1 MSFSD
6 RIDNKTDEL
15 GGKAKEAVGN
25 ATDDENLAQQG
36 KNDQAKAGLRDA
48 VDRTKDA
55 VGDAAEKVKGAFKK

>member
-6 RIDNKTDEL
+6 RMDNKTDEF

-36 KNDQAKAGLRDA
+36 RNDQAKAGMKDA
-48 VDRTKDA
+48 ADRTKDA
-55 VGDAAEKVKGAFKK
+55 VGDAAEKVKNAFRK